1 MAGDAKAF
9 YNDLLK
15 QIGVGINIARAYPKG
30 HPSMQPVVQRLRILL
45 KEIPIEKDSI
55 SLVVIEDVIM
65 IDEDRFSS
73 KQLPIIKS
81 LVTRFSKV
89 GVKSITFGT
98 DVSENDI
105 QEFFNAMVAT
115 PADLADYGDIVA
127 LVRAKGITG
136 IRVNKLQVGVVS
148 SDHEGPMMAW
158 GQFLDTLAVGR
169 TVATDEERIRELGGF
184 LAQVGL
190 VGGEPINVQTDR
202 IISGLERL
210 ALLVADQYGEDRWDE
225 YSMVFSRMLSA
236 LSPNI
241 KKNIVKY
248 RTENKKLAVLFK
260 NLIPTMSD
268 EDIIDVITTKA
279 GEKGPAME
287 QDIIDILKN
296 VTGTRLP
303 GILASLRV
311 NAPQLDFEKIA
322 ARLMTE
328 IKTVEGDRSSDA
340 FASKNLETQ
349 LRAIFPRLREDS
361 QDERRKAVEELSA
374 YVERIFDSGNID
386 LLRLLIDR
394 FDSMADAETDMVTFE
409 KVIGSLR
416 KVYEK
421 AREYTKDEIVQFI
434 SKKFGKHL
442 LRKDVALIEKKKCII
457 RAISELKDENYVTEL
472 VSLLWDQ
479 GTFVEARE
487 ALIVL
492 AEFATP
498 LLIETLKDTD
508 DKSIR
513 MKILDVLVRI
523 GKNAIPEIRKLL
535 ASSKWYIRRNGV
547 HLLGEIHAKESVDI
561 LGQMIGDESE
571 QVQLEVIHSLK
582 KLDDHSAKQYFVKA
596 LKSKYKSTIL
606 AAVQNLSREEAAAKM
621 SDIAGWLKT
630 RKGIPETAEEKFR
643 QNVIDV
649 LGQNGDATVIS
660 ALVDVLHEK
669 ALFRSNVLYPTK
681 EAALRAIHQIGGEEA
696 KKALEQA
703 VASRDQ
709 QISVYAQDL
718 LSPKEDK
725 E

>member
-1 MAGDAKAF
+1 VTGDIKIF

-30 HPSMQPVVQRLRILL
+30 HPSMQPIVQRLRILL

-55 SLVVIEDVIM
+55 SMVVIEDVIM
-65 IDEDRFSS
+65 IDDERYSS

-81 LVTRFSKV
+81 LVNRFNKV
-89 GVKSITFGT
+89 GVKSITFGV
-98 DVSENDI
+98 DLSENDI
-105 QEFFNAMVAT
+105 REFFNAMVAT

-127 LVRAKGITG
+127 LVRAKGIIG
-136 IRVNKLQVGVVS
+136 IQVNKLQVGVVS
-148 SDHEGPMMAW
+148 SDQEGPMMAW

-190 VGGEPINVQTDR
+190 VGSEPINVQTDR

-260 NLIPTMSD
+260 NLIPTMTD

-279 GEKGPAME
+279 GEKGPAIE

-311 NAPQLDFEKIA
+311 NAPQLDFEKIV

-328 IKTVEGDRSSDA
+328 IKSVEGERGSDA

-349 LRAIFPRLREDS
+349 MRTLFPRLRDDS
-361 QDERRKAVEELSA
+361 QDVRRQTVEELSA
-374 YVERIFDSGNID
+374 FTERIFDSGNTD

-394 FDSMADAETDMVTFE
+394 FDSMADAETDMATFE
-409 KVIGSLR
+409 KVIDSLR
-416 KVYEK
+416 HIYAT
-421 AREYTKDEIVQFI
+421 ARKYNKNDIVQFI
-434 SKKFGKHL
+434 SKKFSKHL
-442 LRKDVALIEKKKCII
+442 LRKDVALLDKKKCII
-457 RAISELKDENYVTEL
+457 RAISDLKDENYVTEL

-487 ALIVL
+487 ALTL
-492 AEFATP
+492 LSEFSTP

-547 HLLGEIHAKESVDI
+547 HLLGEIRASEAVDI
-561 LGQMIGDESE
+561 LGERVLDESE
-571 QVQLEVIHSLK
+571 QVQLEVIDSLK
-582 KLDDHSAKQYFVKA
+582 KIGDHSAKKYFIRA
-596 LKSKYKSTIL
+596 LASKYKSTII
-606 AAVQNLSREEAAAKM
+606 AAVQNLSKEESAAKL
-621 SDIAGWLKT
+621 SEIAGWLKA
-630 RKGIPETAEEKFR
+630 RKGIPEKEEETFR
-643 QNVIDV
+643 QKVITV
-649 LGQNGDATVIS
+649 LGQHGDNSVIS

-669 ALFRSNVLYPTK
+669 ALFRGNLLYPTK
-681 EAALRAIHQIGGEEA
+681 EAALKAIHQIGGEEA
-696 KKALEQA
+696 AHALEQA
-703 VASRDQ
+703 AAGRDQ
-709 QISVYAQDL
+709 QISVYAQEL
-718 LSPKEDK
+718 LSEKENTT
-725 E
+725 

>member
-1 MAGDAKAF
+1 MATDLRQF
-9 YNDLLK
+9 HNDLIK

-30 HPSMQPVVQRLRILL
+30 HPSMQPIVQRLRILL
-45 KEIPIEKDSI
+45 KEIPIEQDAI

-65 IDEDRFSS
+65 IDEERFSA

-81 LVTRFSKV
+81 LVNRFDKV
-89 GVKSITFGT
+89 GVKSITFSV
-98 DVSENDI
+98 DLSESDI

-148 SDHEGPMMAW
+148 SDHEGPVMGW
-158 GQFLDTLAVGR
+158 GQFLETLAVGH

-190 VGGEPINVQTDR
+190 VGNEPINIQTDR

-279 GEKGPAME
+279 GEKGPAVE

-311 NAPQLDFEKIA
+311 NAPQLDFEKIV

-328 IKTVEGDRSSDA
+328 LKSVEGEQGSDA
-340 FASKNLETQ
+340 FATKNLETQ
-349 LRAIFPRLREDS
+349 MRTLFPRLRDDS
-361 QDERRKAVEELSA
+361 QDIRRQTVEELSA
-374 YVERIFDSGNID
+374 FTKKIFDSGNTD

-394 FDSMADAETDMVTFE
+394 FDAMADAETDMTTFE
-409 KVIGSLR
+409 KVVESLR
-416 KVYEK
+416 HIYET
-421 AREYTKDEIVQFI
+421 AREYNKNDIIQFI
-434 SKKFGKHL
+434 SKKFGKHI
-442 LRKDVALIEKKKCII
+442 LRKDVALIEKKKCVI
-457 RAISELKDENYVTEL
+457 RTISELKDENYVTEL

-479 GTFVEARE
+479 GSFVEARE
-487 ALIVL
+487 ALVIL
-492 AEFATP
+492 SEFSTP

-508 DKSIR
+508 DKSVR
-513 MKILDVLVRI
+513 MKIIDVLVRI
-523 GKNAIPEIRKLL
+523 GKDAIPEIRKLL
-535 ASSKWYIRRNGV
+535 ASPKWYIRRNGV
-547 HLLGEIHAKESVDI
+547 HLLGEIHATEAVAV
-561 LGQMIGDESE
+561 LGEMVLDESE
-571 QVQLEVIHSLK
+571 QVQLEVIQSLQK
-582 KLDDHSAKQYFVKA
+582 IGDQSAKKYYMQA
-596 LKSKYKSTIL
+596 MDSKYKSTVI
-606 AAVQNLSREEAAAKM
+606 AAVRNLTREEAAPKIP
-621 SDIAGWLKT
+621 DIAAWLRV
-630 RKGIPETAEEKFR
+630 RKGIPEKEEEKFR
-643 QNVIDV
+643 RSIISM
-649 LGQNGDATVIS
+649 LGQHGDSTVIS
-660 ALVDVLHEK
+660 ALVGVLHEK
-669 ALFRSNVLYPTK
+669 ALFRSNLLYPTK
-681 EAALRAIHQIGGEEA
+681 EAALKAIYQIGGEEA
-696 KKALEQA
+696 MQALEDA
-703 VASRDQ
+703 VTSRDQ
-709 QISVYAQDL
+709 PVSVFAREL
-718 LSPKEDK
+718 LSDK
-725 E
+725 EKTT